1 MGGLGFE
8 YLKYPKNLPLHL
20 FKYFGPDRI
29 SFLEDHL
36 IRFTQPE
43 DLNDPFEFSMG
54 TKNFFG
60 KKAKNKL
67 MEMLAEKL
75 ENPEELIGDIFQ
87 NKSMKATYNIDF
99 ALKQISENKASIMD
113 NMMRDSENLFAPLQD
128 IFPAA
133 MMKIEMGVLS
143 LSEKPDNPVMWSQYA
158 KEYSGFVVVFD
169 PFHEWFA
176 GDNTK
181 EDCNLWPVTYDD
193 FIDDDMFDLID
204 NEINFLARK
213 RTDWAHEKEWR
224 LIRKLENADKRI
236 CSEMQ
241 YLDICLFEVPIDAVV
256 GIIVGPKCTTE
267 LHTKAAIYTVT
278 KNPNSM
284 LHFLKPNKQNAT
296 FEIIDI
302 NKNKAH

>member
-1 MGGLGFE
+1 M
-8 YLKYPKNLPLHL
+8 KYPKNLPTHL

-36 IRFTQPE
+36 IRFTPPE

-54 TKNFFG
+54 TRNFFG

-75 ENPEELIGDIFQ
+75 ENPEELIDGFFQ
-87 NKSMKATYNIDF
+87 NESMKATYNIDY
-99 ALKQISENKASIMD
+99 ALETISENKALIM
-113 NMMRDSENLFAPLQD
+113 NSMMRDSPNLFAPLQD

-133 MMKIEMGVLS
+133 MMKIEMGALS
-143 LSEKPDNPVMWSQYA
+143 LSEKPDNPVMWSHYA

-181 EDCNLWPVTYDD
+181 GNCNLWPVVYDD

-204 NEINFLARK
+204 NEVNFLARK
-213 RTDWAHEKEWR
+213 RTDWAHEREWR
-224 LIRKLENADKRI
+224 LVRQLKNADKTI
-236 CSEMQ
+236 YDEKLNSK
-241 YLDICLFEVPIDAVV
+241 ICLFKAPLDAVL
-256 GIIVGPKCTTE
+256 GIIIGPNCSSE
-267 LHTKAAIYTVT
+267 LKDKAAIYSVT
-278 KNPNSM
+278 KNNNAI
-284 LHFLKPNKQNAT
+284 LHFLEPNRQNAS

-302 NKNKAH
+302 TEKAKSAKDTT